1 MRNYECSEWHTLQH
15 ILILRIFQQTT
26 NRLIQEYQSVIV
38 FFNLILFMTSGTFY
52 PVSGMPSW
60 LSWITTI
67 NPEYYGVHALRSI
80 ILRNLGL
87 NVIGTDLIAL
97 LIFSTAMIILGV
109 VTYRRTLE

>member
-1 MRNYECSEWHTLQH
+1 
-15 ILILRIFQQTT
+15 
-26 NRLIQEYQSVIV
+26 VIV
-38 FFNLILFMTSGTFY
+38 FFNLILFMTSGAFY

-80 ILRNLGL
+80 ILRNQGL